1 MAFQAHSET
10 QYLIGMHWYLCA
22 GESIKEAARKAN
34 MNPTVLWRACT
45 GWTGHD
51 KGGGKRD
58 GDAGRA
64 MFLRW
69 LKGARSHAD
78 AKGEGTPCCGGH
90 IIAGKRSVP
99 RLGKAEE
106 HLAARRELEAEIRK
120 KQAEIERLLA
130 KAGVGPKATHAGDEP
145 PADELEA

>member
-22 GESIKEAARKAN
+22 GEDIKVAASKAG
-34 MNPTVLWRACT
+34 MNATVLWRACT
-45 GWTGHD
+45 GWVGHD

-69 LKGARSHAD
+69 LKGARGFAEKGGRL
-78 AKGEGTPCCGGH
+78 AAGEGTPCCGGR
-90 IIAGKRSVP
+90 ITLGKRSVP
-99 RLGKAEE
+99 R
-106 HLAARRELEAEIRK
+106 
-120 KQAEIERLLA
+120 
-130 KAGVGPKATHAGDEP
+130 
-145 PADELEA
+145 